1 MDCEFLANLS
11 DFSNL
16 AVPIINRFCLQ
27 YSKSLQKV
35 FIDIDKVLAL
45 QFKWTVDDMKVQP
58 EFFVR
63 AMPVYTSHDS
73 LKTPV
78 TRCPIHRM
86 PDNALNQGEF
96 VIVVVN
102 VIIIFRAD
110 IVD

>member
-1 MDCEFLANLS
+1 M
-11 DFSNL
+11 
-16 AVPIINRFCLQ
+16 
-27 YSKSLQKV
+27 LQKV

-78 TRCPIHRM
+78 TRCPIHLLL
-86 PDNALNQGEF
+86 DNPLNQGELVIF
-96 VIVVVN
+96 VLIVI
-102 VIIIFRAD
+102 IIIFRVGID
-110 IVD
+110 YWKDFKYE